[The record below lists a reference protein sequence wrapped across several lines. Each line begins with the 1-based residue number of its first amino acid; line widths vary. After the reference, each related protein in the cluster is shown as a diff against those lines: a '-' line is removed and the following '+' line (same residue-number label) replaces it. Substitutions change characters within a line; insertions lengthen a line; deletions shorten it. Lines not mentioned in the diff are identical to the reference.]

1 MRMGKLVIGI
11 DPGKK
16 GGIAAVGDDG
26 SVLDVVQMPDTAQ
39 DMLLTLR
46 ELVCSC
52 RRDGGDAVC
61 YVEKVGGIPGQ
72 GASAAFNF
80 GRGCGHLEMCLLA
93 LEVRT
98 VYVTPQRWQKSYGVG
113 SSSITKSTAA
123 EKRAHKNA
131 LKAVA
136 QRLYPSLGRRVTLQT
151 CDALLIADYGVW
163 EEAR

>member
-1 MRMGKLVIGI
+1 MSGKLVIGI
-11 DPGKK
+11 DPGKH
-16 GGIAAVGDDG
+16 GGIAAVCSGG
-26 SVLDVVQMPDTAQ
+26 EVVDVVQMPDTAQ
-39 DMLLTLR
+39 DILLTLR
-46 ELVCSC
+46 EFVSSFV
-52 RRDGGDAVC
+52 RDGGDVVC

-72 GASAAFNF
+72 GASSAFNF

-98 VYVTPQRWQKSYGVG
+98 VYVTPQRWQKMYGVG
-113 SSSITKSTAA
+113 SSSITRSTAA
-123 EKRAHKNA
+123 EKRDHKNA

-151 CDALLIADYGVW
+151 CDALLIANYGLK